1 MDMRDQDE
9 SSNVEDMR
17 GSSGGGGGGF
27 QFRPVHGIGLG
38 TIAVALIGGWLL
50 GINPLQ
56 ILGLLSGGGM
66 SGNQTTQTLPQTA
79 PQTAADQTAE
89 QTSSAA
95 VEDPDRKFVSQI
107 LRSTEVVWTDYFR
120 QLGRTYENPKLILY
134 SDSYPTACGQ
144 GQAAAG
150 PFYCPNDRI
159 VYLDMSFFALMTRQ
173 LNAPG
178 QFAHAYVI
186 GHEVGHHVQNLLGI
200 LGKVDA
206 VRARSNEADSNAL
219 SVKVELQAD
228 CFAGVWARRAQ
239 QERGWR
245 LEQGDIET
253 ALNAASQIG
262 DDTLQKKARGTVVP
276 ETFTH
281 GTSAERV
288 SWFKRGVDSGDIN
301 QCDTFG
307 TGNVAGTSPTK
318 P

>member
-9 SSNVEDMR
+9 SRNVEDVR
-17 GSSGGGGGGF
+17 GSGGGGGF

-38 TIAVALIGGWLL
+38 TVAIALIGGWLF

-56 ILGLLSGGGM
+56 ILGLLSGGDL
-66 SGNQTTQTLPQTA
+66 SGGSATPVQQTA
-79 PQTAADQTAE
+79 PQSQEQAAD
-89 QTSSAA
+89 
-95 VEDPDRKFVSQI
+95 DPNRKFVSQI
-107 LRSTEVVWTDYFR
+107 LRSTEVVWADYFG
-120 QLGRTYENPKLILY
+120 QLGRTYENPKLVLFT
-134 SDSYPTACGQ
+134 DSYPTACGQ

-159 VYLDMSFFALMTRQ
+159 VYLDMGFFDLMTQQ

-206 VRARSNEADSNAL
+206 VREHSSEAESNAL
-219 SVKVELQAD
+219 SVKIELQAD

-262 DDTLQKKARGTVVP
+262 DDTLQRKARGTVVP
-276 ETFTH
+276 ESFTH
-281 GTSAERV
+281 GTSAQRV
-288 SWFKRGVDSGDIN
+288 SWVQRGLNSGDIN

-307 TGNVAGTSPTK
+307 TGNVAGTGQSGR
-318 P
+318 

>member
-1 MDMRDQDE
+1 MRDQDE
-9 SSNVEDMR
+9 SQNVEDVR
-17 GSSGGGGGGF
+17 GAGGGGGF

-38 TIAVALIGGWLL
+38 TIAIALVGGWLF

-56 ILGLLSGGGM
+56 ILGLLSGGDVN
-66 SGNQTTQTLPQTA
+66 STQTA
-79 PQTAADQTAE
+79 PLPQAAPQTQDQA
-89 QTSSAA
+89 QGSAP
-95 VEDPDRKFVSQI
+95 EDPNKKFVSQI
-107 LRSTEVVWTDYFR
+107 LRSTEVVWTDYFK
-120 QLGRTYENPKLILY
+120 QLGRTYENPKLILFT
-134 SDSYPTACGQ
+134 DSYPTACGQ

-159 VYLDMSFFALMTRQ
+159 VYLDMGFFDLMTQQ

-206 VRARSNEADSNAL
+206 VREHSSEADANAL
-219 SVKVELQAD
+219 SVKIELQAD

-262 DDTLQKKARGTVVP
+262 DDTLQRKARGTVVP
-276 ETFTH
+276 ESFTH
-281 GTSAERV
+281 GTSAQRV
-288 SWFKRGVDSGDIN
+288 SWFKRGMDSGDIN

-307 TGNVAGTSPTK
+307 TGTVVASLQAQP
-318 P
+318 